1 MARGYVPIAFT
12 RIDRWLGIVLF
23 ALAALTA
30 GVLWLS
36 GKMVSPPRPR
46 VSMSARATLGL
57 ALKEDGA
64 TLRIVRAAGP
74 GSEAGL
80 RAGDRIAALDG
91 KRSPTMA
98 DVASRLASASE
109 GQSIPIEA
117 RRGPAGAGETG
128 VLANVIVAVHNV
140 SPADLGLP
148 FEEVTFRNAD
158 GLILRGWYLPPPP
171 EGSGRAA
178 AIAYGHG
185 NAADR
190 TQWLP
195 TATAVHDAGFA
206 QLLFDFTGR
215 GESDGE
221 VITLG
226 AHEAADLRSAL
237 DVLAARPEVDPLRL
251 AVGGISMGAV
261 AAISLAAEDAR
272 VKALVLDSPFADLAA
287 LADRIIGSYH
297 VPAGL
302 VRPVLFRV
310 AGWRAHYQPSSVR
323 PVDTIRKV
331 TAPILLFHGENDT
344 IVPFAD
350 ALALKSATHAPLTL
364 VALPGADHNTPRPG
378 SYQDKI
384 VAFLTKTLPPSWRSP

>member
-1 MARGYVPIAFT
+1 VARGYVPIAFT
-12 RIDRWLGIVLF
+12 RIDRWLGIALF
-23 ALAALTA
+23 TLAALAA
-30 GVLWLS
+30 VILWLS
-36 GKMVSPPRPR
+36 SLMVSPPRPR
-46 VSMSARATLGL
+46 VSASARPTLGL

-64 TLRIVRAAGP
+64 TLRIVRAASP
-74 GSEAGL
+74 AADSGL
-80 RAGDRIAALDG
+80 RAGDRITAIDG

-98 DVASRLASASE
+98 DVASRLASAAE

-117 RRGPAGAGETG
+117 RRGPQGAGETG
-128 VLANVIVAVHNV
+128 VLANVTVAVRNV

-148 FEEVTFRNAD
+148 FEDVTFRNAD
-158 GLILRGWYLPPPP
+158 GLILRGWYIPPPP
-171 EGSGRAA
+171 EGAGRAA

-195 TATAVHDAGFA
+195 SVTAVHDAGFA

-261 AAISLAAEDAR
+261 AAISLAADDAR
-272 VKALVLDSPFADLAA
+272 VKALVLDSPFADLTL
-287 LADRIIGSYH
+287 LANRVIGSHY

-302 VRPVLFRV
+302 VRPILFGV
-310 AGWRAHYQPSSVR
+310 AGWRAHYDPSSVR
-323 PVDTIRKV
+323 PVDAIRKV
-331 TAPILLFHGENDT
+331 TAPILLFHGESDT
-344 IVPFAD
+344 VVPFAD
-350 ALALKSATHAPLTL
+350 ALALKSAARGPFTL
-364 VALPGADHNTPRPG
+364 VALPGLDHNSPRPG
-378 SYQDKI
+378 TYQEKI
-384 VAFLTKTLPPSWRSP
+384 VLFLTRTLPPSWRSP